1 MIPLAEVLMLPG
13 PTGGALHI
21 ESADFSLARL
31 RSHGAI
37 VLAKCIAH
45 TSWRSIELRQICLLP
60 PAQAGIMHLICF
72 TACMLNPNPHALVP
86 AL

>member
-1 MIPLAEVLMLPG
+1 MPPPPRKQDMIALAEVLMLPG
-13 PTGGALHI
+13 GAPHL

-45 TSWRSIELRQICLLP
+45 TSWRSIELRQIRLP
-60 PAQAGIMHLICF
+60 LPDGTMRH
-72 TACMLNPNPHALVP
+72 
-86 AL
+86 